1 MKPVLAA
8 VIVAGAAIAAITVVF
23 VLYMTPVQRIASY
36 NSGNITVHVLED
48 SSRKFLAEVE
58 NSGPAL
64 DNSAAFAV
72 KKGLNGDCEPQG
84 IVVSNFNVENKNGNL
99 SPNPDSIPANGKV
112 TIDSASANLN
122 NIPPSTE
129 TAVYILQLEPGS
141 IRAADVLYTIPIQQS
156 NSTELEQYE
165 DCLAGAG
172 YPLLFRL
179 TGLQKGSQAYLTVD
193 GGGGEKYETSFSIAQ
208 NAPDLDAV
216 YWPDSRQNW
225 LKGNFTQQSGPAPLW
240 QEQQTLQISAKT
252 VIAGHVEQFEA
263 QVAPELR
270 TASLDFVEVAKG
282 NAVPVYPKYWEVRID
297 LEQRTIS

>member
-1 MKPVLAA
+1 MAIIAGVAIFA
-8 VIVAGAAIAAITVVF
+8 TVIVS
-23 VLYMTPVQRIASY
+23 VLYFTPVQRVASY
-36 NSGNITVHVLED
+36 SSGNISVHVLED

-58 NSGPAL
+58 NNGPAL

-84 IVVSNFNVENKNGNL
+84 VVVSNFKVENDNGNL

-129 TAVYILQLEPGS
+129 TTVYILQLEPGS
-141 IRAADVLYTIPIQQS
+141 IRAAGVLYTIPIQQS
-156 NSTELEQYE
+156 NSTELKQYE
-165 DCLAGAG
+165 ECLAGGG

-193 GGGGEKYETSFSIAQ
+193 GGDGEKYETSFSIAQ
-208 NAPDLDAV
+208 NAPDLAAV
-216 YWPDSRQNW
+216 YCPDSEQNW

-240 QEQQTLQISAKT
+240 QEQQTLQITAKT
-252 VIAGHVEQFEA
+252 AIAGHIEQFEA
-263 QVAPELR
+263 QVVPELR

-297 LEQRTIS
+297 LEQRTISIHIG